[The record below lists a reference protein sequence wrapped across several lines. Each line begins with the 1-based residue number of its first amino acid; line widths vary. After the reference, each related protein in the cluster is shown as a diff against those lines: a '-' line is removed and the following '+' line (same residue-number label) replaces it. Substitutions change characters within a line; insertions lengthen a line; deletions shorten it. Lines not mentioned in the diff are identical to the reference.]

1 MFTHFTA
8 LLDLPVVPLDDAC
21 YRGRIDHPAAEDV
34 ATTIADN
41 GVGLQVG
48 HG

>member
-1 MFTHFTA
+1 MS
-8 LLDLPVVPLDDAC
+8 LLC
-21 YRGRIDHPAAEDV
+21 WTYRLFRWTTRVIAAGLTTPAAEGA